1 MYFRSVYPSAQ
12 SGVSSQSKQLVFDK
26 VFDQRSRQQDIYR
39 GADVDT
45 MIKNVIDGFH
55 STIFCYGQTG
65 SGKTYTMDGY
75 QYRKSEKG
83 VFLPVIDDKNT
94 KSGEQHGLIQRSIK

>member
-1 MYFRSVYPSAQ
+1 
-12 SGVSSQSKQLVFDK
+12 
-26 VFDQRSRQQDIYR
+26 
-39 GADVDT
+39 
-45 MIKNVIDGFH
+45 
-55 STIFCYGQTG
+55 
-65 SGKTYTMDGY
+65 MDGY